1 MTALPNPLPLPNEQD
16 RLHARELL
24 GRLSRGQQDT
34 LRVADLPTGTRSL
47 LETILQEV
55 AQGHAVQVVPVQ
67 AELGTQDAADLL
79 GVSRPHLVKL
89 LDDGALASWK
99 VGTHRRVRLD
109 DLLVYRARRDVQ
121 RQQALQ
127 ELADLDQELGLT

>member
-1 MTALPNPLPLPNEQD
+1 MTALPNPLPSEQD
-16 RLHARELL
+16 RLQARELL

-34 LRVADLPTGTRSL
+34 LRVADLPSGTRRL

-67 AELGTQDAADLL
+67 AELGTQDAAALL

-89 LDDGALASWK
+89 LDDGVLGFWK

-109 DLLVYRARRDVQ
+109 DLLAYRARRDVQ
-121 RQQALQ
+121 RRQALQ
-127 ELADLDQELGLT
+127 ELADLGQELGLI

>member
-1 MTALPNPLPLPNEQD
+1 MTALPNPLPSEQD
-16 RLHARELL
+16 RLQARELL

-34 LRVADLPTGTRSL
+34 LRAADLPSGTRRP

-67 AELGTQDAADLL
+67 AELGTQDAAALL

-89 LDDGALASWK
+89 LDDGVLASWK

-109 DLLVYRARRDVQ
+109 DLLAYRARRDVQ
-121 RQQALQ
+121 RRQALQ
-127 ELADLDQELGLT
+127 ELADLGQELGLI